1 MNGHISAPAVRQ
13 SPQAVRSGGI
23 FAEMQ
28 HAGAGN
34 PEIIGY
40 ICNGFTPSVP
50 KPAHNEQSTMTKKL
64 LLTASLLFA
73 AASALAQPKIIAHRG
88 YWTAP
93 ESAQNSLA
101 SFTKADAIGAYGSEI
116 DVWLTADNKLI
127 VNHDRKY
134 KGTDVDMEKSTAKEI
149 TAIVLPNGENI
160 PTFDAY
166 LKLVASKP
174 DTRLILEMK
183 SLSDYNRED
192 LAAKKIVKQLKKY
205 GVLDQTEIIA
215 FSINACMAFKKL
227 IPDTKIYYLNGD
239 LAPKSIKKLGLA
251 GIDYSMKVLRKNPEW
266 VKQAHDLGLEVNV
279 WTVDSEE
286 DMKYFI
292 GLGVDYI
299 TTDYPERLQA
309 LLK

>member
-1 MNGHISAPAVRQ
+1 MKTLLPADFRLV
-13 SPQAVRSGGI
+13 
-23 FAEMQ
+23 
-28 HAGAGN
+28 N
-34 PEIIGY
+34 PEIFINFVELSFHKLPTN
-40 ICNGFTPSVP
+40 ISND
-50 KPAHNEQSTMTKKL
+50 MMKKIIFSAAL
-64 LLTASLLFA
+64 LLAGGA
-73 AASALAQPKIIAHRG
+73 VIAQPKVIAHRG

-101 SFTKADAIGAYGSEI
+101 SFTKADAVGVYGSEI

-134 KGTDVDMEKSTAKEI
+134 KGTEVDMEKSTAKEI

-309 LLK
+309 LLKK